1 MNKIMSSSL
10 IIDVSIIRVYQ
21 ATADPSVDEKVINIG
36 LPTETLKRNK
46 LRKEVQVVKL
56 LHGQVL

>member
-46 LRKEVQVVKL
+46 LKNEVQVVKL